1 MTKIYYFSGTGN
13 TLWSAKKIAG
23 IIGQQ
28 CELFNIGMEIQPRT
42 PVRQDRG
49 SPLPKNEIVLEADA
63 VVLLF
68 PSYAFGMP
76 VAVRRFVKKAV
87 FKTPYVAAFGTH
99 GTTPGGTLAA
109 LSRCLKKR
117 FAGAV
122 FFGRIPAVENY
133 IAIFGPQ
140 EGEVVQKRTAMQS
153 TATEEAACAITE
165 RRPCRVNTFRPFSAF
180 VSLLFSLGIK
190 IFYKFYQV
198 SAECNGCGICEKVCP
213 VANITLR
220 ENPLGDKRPVFF
232 AKCEHCQACFNWC
245 PKKAIL
251 FGRLNAVIPRYHH
264 PAITLTDMAN
274 KINSPR

>member
-1 MTKIYYFSGTGN
+1 
-13 TLWSAKKIAG
+13 LWSAKKIAG
-23 IIGQQ
+23 IIGAGE
-28 CELFNIGMEIQPRT
+28 CELFNIGLEVQRK
-42 PVRQDRG
+42 D
-49 SPLPKNEIVLEADA
+49 EIVLEADA

-76 VAVRRFVKKAV
+76 VAVRRFVQKAV
-87 FKTPYVAAFGTH
+87 FKTPYVAAFVTY

-109 LSRCLKKR
+109 LSRILKKKR
-117 FAGAV
+117 VNAV

-140 EGEVVQKRTAMQS
+140 EGETVQRRTAMQNE
-153 TATEEAACAITE
+153 ATEEAARCITE
-165 RRPCRVNTFRPFSAF
+165 RRTNRVNTFRPFSAF
-180 VSLLFSLGIK
+180 VALLFTLGIK
-190 IFYKFYQV
+190 IFYKYYRV
-198 SAECNGCGICEKVCP
+198 SAGCDGCGICEKVCP
-213 VANITLR
+213 VAAVTLR
-220 ENPLGDKRPVFF
+220 ENPLGDKRPVFS

-264 PAITLTDMAN
+264 PEITLTDMAN